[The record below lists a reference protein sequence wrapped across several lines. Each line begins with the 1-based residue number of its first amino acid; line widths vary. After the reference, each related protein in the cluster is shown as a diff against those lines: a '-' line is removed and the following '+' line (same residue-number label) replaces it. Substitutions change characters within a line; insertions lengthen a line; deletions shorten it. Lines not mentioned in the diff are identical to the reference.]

1 MGMDQGSTGGAQP
14 LDDVLL
20 RLQAGDLSNLSTAER
35 EALLSELTG
44 SSNVDELVRKSYE
57 PLLTGLDRVP
67 GAIQWERVRK
77 NLVARGRGMAQ
88 DLIAAELFT
97 FSASSQRVLR
107 EKGPD
112 YFFNHFSTEARE
124 VTSAKAEQEVERLVG
139 KFRRNDAFPAWH
151 VINTLLFVVFLF
163 GVFATSDNENTTVIL
178 MYPWLLSVIA
188 MGLFR
193 FSKRFVTKLE
203 ESRAAL
209 REREE
214 FFLEALH
221 RGIIEELFDHA
232 VTIPSKPAADPHWE
246 PRSPLRPEVERQY
259 QPVSKDA
266 RAFLDA
272 ERQKRESD
280 NTARNRPADAAKLA
294 KSKTARTT
302 QTPHAD
308 AKKAEEMCAA
318 WLRSRGDKSATTT
331 QEGADGGV
339 DVRSEK
345 FVAQVKNYQG
355 SVGAQP
361 VREIHGV
368 ATAEGRKALFFTS
381 GHYTDAALD
390 FARSVNM
397 PLIRYEF
404 DRSRFEG
411 ANKAGSDF
419 ITKKI

>member
-1 MGMDQGSTGGAQP
+1 MDQGLTGGAQP

-20 RLQAGDLSNLSTAER
+20 RLQAGDLSALSTAER

-57 PLLTGLDRVP
+57 PLLTGLDRAP
-67 GAIQWERVRK
+67 GAIQWGTVRK
-77 NLVARGRGMAQ
+77 NLLARGREMGQ
-88 DLIAAELFT
+88 DLIGAEPLT
-97 FSASSQRVLR
+97 ASAVGQRDLR
-107 EKGPD
+107 EGGPD
-112 YFFNHFSTEARE
+112 YFFSHFSTEARE
-124 VTSAKAEQEVERLVG
+124 VTSAKAELEVERLVG
-139 KFRRNDAFPAWH
+139 KFQRNDAFPAWH

-163 GVFATSDNENTTVIL
+163 GVFATSDNENTAGIL

-193 FSKRFVTKLE
+193 FSKGFVTKLE
-203 ESRAAL
+203 ESRAAH

-214 FFLEALH
+214 FFFKALH
-221 RGIIEELFDHA
+221 QGIIDELFDHA
-232 VTIPSKPAADPHWE
+232 VTTPSNPAAAPRRE
-246 PRSPLRPEVERQY
+246 PQSPLQPQVERQY

-272 ERQKRESD
+272 KRQERESE
-280 NTARNRPADAAKLA
+280 NSARNRPAYGAKLR

-318 WLRSRGDKSATTT
+318 WLRSRGDKSAATT

-345 FVAQVKNYQG
+345 FVAQVKNYKG
-355 SVGAQP
+355 SVGVQP
-361 VREIHGV
+361 IREIHGI
-368 ATAEGRKALFFTS
+368 AAAEGKTALFFTS
-381 GHYTDAALD
+381 GTYTKAALHFANSVKMPLISYDAALRK
-390 FARSVNM
+390 FA
-397 PLIRYEF
+397 
-404 DRSRFEG
+404 G
-411 ANKAGSDF
+411 ANPHGRML
-419 ITKKI
+419 T